1 MISNKYKLAGD
12 IKRHVD
18 EATNKIKGNVRN
30 NTNQIGSL
38 RGQISQLKRDFR
50 NLKETCKC
58 SNKEEFV
65 TCRGKKIV
73 LMGLS
78 KLLSKIITPE
88 MKKQVFI
95 FLGDKL
101 VYSTKNKLDDK
112 LWASVKNR
120 F

>member
-1 MISNKYKLAGD
+1 M
-12 IKRHVD
+12 
-18 EATNKIKGNVRN
+18 KI
-30 NTNQIGSL
+30 IL
-38 RGQISQLKRDFR
+38 I
-50 NLKETCKC
+50 
-58 SNKEEFV
+58 
-65 TCRGKKIV
+65 
-73 LMGLS
+73 GLS

>member
-1 MISNKYKLAGD
+1 MK
-12 IKRHVD
+12 V
-18 EATNKIKGNVRN
+18 
-30 NTNQIGSL
+30 
-38 RGQISQLKRDFR
+38 
-50 NLKETCKC
+50 
-58 SNKEEFV
+58 
-65 TCRGKKIV
+65 V

-101 VYSTKNKLDDK
+101 VASTKNKLDDK
-112 LWASVKNR
+112 LWDSVKKK